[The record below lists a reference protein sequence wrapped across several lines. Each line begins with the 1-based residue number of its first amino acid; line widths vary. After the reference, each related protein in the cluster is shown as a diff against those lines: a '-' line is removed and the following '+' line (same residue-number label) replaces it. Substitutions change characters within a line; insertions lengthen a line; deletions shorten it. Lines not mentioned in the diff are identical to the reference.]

1 MEATCN
7 VPNGIG
13 IIKVMGCLEGFFASF
28 GALGSGDV
36 DVVLV
41 PEVPIVLEGP
51 IGTGIHPFL
60 HQRIQG

>member
-13 IIKVMGCLEGFFASF
+13 IIKVMGRSYA
-28 GALGSGDV
+28 ALGSGDV